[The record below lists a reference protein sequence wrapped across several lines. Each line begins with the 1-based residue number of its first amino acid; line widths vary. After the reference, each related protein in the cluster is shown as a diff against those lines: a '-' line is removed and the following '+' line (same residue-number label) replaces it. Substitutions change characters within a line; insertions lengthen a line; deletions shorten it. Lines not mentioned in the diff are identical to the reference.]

1 MKHFIF
7 RIEQGFERFGRL
19 VYGNPWKTIAFVL
32 LLWAAMTWSLP
43 ALVVDTS
50 NEAFFEKDDPVLLAY
65 DDFREQFGRDE
76 IVMATIRSENVFD
89 QTFLKKLKAFH
100 EDVENDTP
108 HLDEV
113 ISLVNATSIRG
124 EEEELIIEELLEDWP
139 EDERAVAR
147 LKKRVLSNKGYRN
160 LLVSEDGTHTSV
172 IIRSN
177 AHSSSDESSV
187 ILEDG
192 FEQAFETGDDE
203 PGLSAEEEIKP
214 DRLTVEQNGEFV
226 YGIREV
232 AARHRGDDFP
242 VVLGGSPV
250 MMEDLKTAMMGDV
263 PVFTGIGIG
272 TIGMLLL
279 LLFRNLYGIVLPLL
293 TVVLSLVSALGLM
306 AAFGAPFTLVTQV
319 LPSFLLAVG
328 VGYSVHLLTIY
339 FRQFQRTGN
348 KEEVIAFSMGHSG
361 LAILMTSLTTAGGLL
376 SFTSAKV
383 APIAELGVFGAT
395 GVLLAVFFTLT
406 LLPALLTVLPASQK
420 QRPSQVLR
428 VSLADRVL
436 NGMGEFAVN
445 RPWTVVS
452 ASIALAV
459 LAGIGTTQLRFS
471 HNPIAWLPDDNSMRL
486 ATEVIDRHMK
496 GAATVEFV
504 VNSGVEDG
512 VKQPGLMNRLE
523 EFNQQAEQLG
533 DGTLV
538 VGKSS
543 SLVDTVKEI
552 NMALNE
558 DHDEFYTV
566 PEDRQ
571 LIAQELV
578 LFENGG
584 ADDLERV
591 VDSQYKE
598 ARITVKTTWTDANQY
613 AGLLDQL
620 EQIAEKLFAG
630 NYLVTGLIPLMVRT
644 VNYVM
649 QSMLTS
655 YVIAAVVIT
664 ALMMLLL
671 TSVRMGLW
679 SMIPNFLP
687 ILIGLGV
694 MGMLDLPLDMASIL
708 VGSIALGLA
717 VDDTVHFLHNFR
729 RYHHRL
735 GEVHEA
741 VSHTLHST
749 GRAMLFTT
757 VVLAIGF
764 FTYTKSSLN
773 NLFSFGLITGITIIV
788 ALLADLLLAPALM
801 TLIHQPRE
809 NPTQKSL

>member
-1 MKHFIF
+1 MKHIIF
-7 RIEQGFERFGRL
+7 RIEQRFERFGRL
-19 VYGNPWKTIAFVL
+19 VYGNPWKTIAAAL

-65 DDFREQFGRDE
+65 DEFREQYGRDE
-76 IVMATIRSENVFD
+76 IVMATIRSKNVFEHA
-89 QTFLKKLKAFH
+89 FLQKLKAFH
-100 EDVENDTP
+100 EDLENETP

-113 ISLVNATSIRG
+113 ISLINATSIRG
-124 EEEELIIEELLEDWP
+124 EEGKLIIEELLEDWP
-139 EDERAVAR
+139 EDEEAVAR
-147 LKKRVLSNKGYRN
+147 LKQRVLSNKGYRN

-172 IIRSN
+172 IVRSN
-177 AHSSSDESSV
+177 VHSSSDEESMMP
-187 ILEDG
+187 EDG
-192 FEQAFETGDDE
+192 FDQAFESGEAETEAAGV
-203 PGLSAEEEIKP
+203 EEEQL

-226 YGIREV
+226 YALRDI
-232 AARHRGDDFP
+232 AARYRGEDFP

-279 LLFRNLYGIVLPLL
+279 LLFRNLLGIALPLL

-339 FRQFQRTGN
+339 FHQFQRTGD
-348 KEEVIAFSMGHSG
+348 KGKAIAFAMGHSG
-361 LAILMTSLTTAGGLL
+361 LSILMTSLTTAGGLL
-376 SFTSAKV
+376 SFTSSKA
-383 APIAELGVFGAT
+383 APIAALGVFGAA

-406 LLPALLTVLPASQK
+406 LLPALLTVLPAPQK
-420 QRPSQVLR
+420 WGPSRVLR
-428 VSLADRVL
+428 VSLVDRVL
-436 NGMGEFAVN
+436 SIMGEFAVN

-452 ASIALAV
+452 ASIMLSL

-471 HNPIAWLPDDNSMRL
+471 HDPIAWLPEDNSMRL
-486 ATEVIDRHMK
+486 ATKVIDRHMK

-512 VKQPGLMNRLE
+512 VKQPALMNRLE
-523 EFNQQAEQLG
+523 AFNQQAEQLG
-533 DGTLV
+533 DETLL

-552 NMALNE
+552 NKVLNE
-558 DHDEFYTV
+558 DRDEFYSV
-566 PEDRQ
+566 PEDRK

-584 ADDLERV
+584 SDDLERV
-591 VDSQYKE
+591 VDSQYTE

-620 EQIAEKLFAG
+620 EQTAENLFAG
-630 NYLVTGLIPLMVRT
+630 DYMVTGLIPLMVRT

-655 YVIAAVVIT
+655 YLIAALVIT

-671 TSVRMGLW
+671 TSVSMGLW

-729 RYHHRL
+729 RYHHQL

-741 VSHTLHST
+741 VSQTLHTT

-764 FTYTKSSLN
+764 FTYTKSSLS
-773 NLFSFGLITGITIIV
+773 NLYSFGLITGITIIV
-788 ALLADLLLAPALM
+788 ALLGDLLLAPALM
-801 TLIHQPRE
+801 TLIHQPRGSAK
-809 NPTQKSL
+809 P